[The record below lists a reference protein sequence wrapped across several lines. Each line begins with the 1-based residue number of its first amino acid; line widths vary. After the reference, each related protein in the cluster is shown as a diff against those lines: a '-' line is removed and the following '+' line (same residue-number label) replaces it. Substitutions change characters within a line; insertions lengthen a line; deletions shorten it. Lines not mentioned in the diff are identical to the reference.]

1 MKKMLPLILG
11 ALIVGGGF
19 FGYQKFMG
27 GGPTESPV
35 VAQEKAEKLLAE
47 NKKKRKKDKLEGPV
61 VSLGDPFVVNLAD
74 PGLAAFTKLSV
85 SLKVDVGTPV
95 EVGEGADAAPA
106 LEEQPEARD
115 AVISVVGSKTSDEV
129 KSTEGRERMKDEIIE
144 EITQA
149 APRTIVLE
157 VFFTDFAIQGTG

>member
-11 ALIVGGGF
+11 ALLMGGGF

-27 GGPTESPV
+27 GGPKESPV

-47 NKKKRKKDKLEGPV
+47 EKKKRKKDKIEGPV

-74 PGLAAFTKLSV
+74 PGLSAFTKFNVSV
-85 SLKVDVGTPV
+85 KVDVGTPMHA
-95 EVGEGADAAPA
+95 GHSTTAPAA

-129 KSTEGRERMKDEIIE
+129 KSTEGREHMKEEIIE
-144 EITQA
+144 EITRA
-149 APRTIVLE
+149 APKTVVLE
-157 VFFTDFAIQGTG
+157 VFFTDFAIQSG